1 MQKNSVMNSNHK
13 YQPVFRLLAK
23 LIAYWC
29 CFSTSLILSY
39 LLRFDFHLTSM
50 EWRQLSDNLVII
62 LLFKTIFL
70 VAFRQFAGLWRFFS
84 VQDAMNLAKALFI
97 AHFFIISYRLF
108 VEVSAL
114 PRSVI
119 VMDFVLSFVF
129 IVLLRMTMRPDVSVS
144 TWSSFQQH
152 GKPVLILGAGDA
164 GAALLRN
171 LGTAGT
177 KGLWVVG
184 FLDDDPAKQ
193 KASIHGVPVLGR
205 ISDIQYVVAETGA
218 RDVLIAMPRISGQ
231 RRSEIV
237 HLLRESDVEFHT
249 IPSVEQ
255 LAKGDVQISQLR
267 PVQVEDLLGR
277 EPVPLNSSKICERL
291 HGCVVMVTGAGG
303 SIGSELCRQIAGYSP
318 ERLLLV
324 DRSETQIFPIEQ
336 ELSLGRGL
344 PMALAIVDVRDRNAM
359 LKLFREYRP
368 QVLFHSAAHK
378 HVPLMESQP
387 AEALKNNTFVT
398 RDLLDLAM
406 EHGVQNFVFISTDKA
421 IRPTSVMGATKRLAE
436 LVLQARN
443 HNHARRGARVAV
455 VRFGNVLGSS
465 GSVLQIFREQLARG
479 GPLTVT
485 HPDMRR
491 YFMTTSEAAGL
502 VLQSAAQMKG
512 GEVFVLDMG
521 KPVHIHALAASL
533 IELSGLRQGV
543 DIEIQITRPRPGEKL
558 FEELSYGSEVFLE
571 TEHPRIMQFNGN
583 SEPPP
588 GFLDDL
594 ATLENRLHEMSP
606 EKIKLAIRTLVPE
619 YTPYGI
625 GAEQ

>member
-1 MQKNSVMNSNHK
+1 MNSNHK

-23 LIAYWC
+23 LITYWC

-50 EWRQLSDNLVII
+50 EWRQLSDNLVMI

-84 VQDAMNLAKALFI
+84 VQDAINLAKALFI
-97 AHFFIISYRLF
+97 AHFCIISYRLF

-119 VMDFVLSFVF
+119 VMDFILSFVF
-129 IVLLRMTMRPDVSVS
+129 IVLLRVMMRPDVSAL
-144 TWSSFQQH
+144 TWSSFSQQQ
-152 GKPVLILGAGDA
+152 PVLILGAGDA

-171 LGTAGT
+171 LGTLGSEA
-177 KGLWVVG
+177 LRVVG

-193 KASIHGVPVLGR
+193 KASIHGVPVLGS
-205 ISDIQYVVAETGA
+205 ISDIQRVVEGTGVC
-218 RDVLIAMPRISGQ
+218 DVLIAMPRISGK

-237 HLLRESDVEFHT
+237 HLLRELGMQFRT
-249 IPSVEQ
+249 IPSIEQ
-255 LAKGDVQISQLR
+255 LTKGDVQISQLR

-277 EPVPLNSSKICERL
+277 EPVPLNSDKICESL
-291 HGCVVMVTGAGG
+291 HDHVVMVTGAGG
-303 SIGSELCRQIAGYSP
+303 SIGSELCHQIARYGP
-318 ERLLLV
+318 KRLVMV
-324 DRSETQIFPIEQ
+324 DRSETQIFLIEQ
-336 ELSLGRGL
+336 ELSQEKGL
-344 PMALAIVDVRDRNAM
+344 SIVPAIVNIQDRNAM

-368 QVLFHSAAHK
+368 RVLFHSAAHK

-443 HNHARRGARVAV
+443 HNHAGMEARVAV

-521 KPVHIHALAASL
+521 KPVHIHALAVSL

-571 TEHPRIMQFNGN
+571 TEHPRIMQFNGK

-594 ATLENRLHEMSP
+594 ATLESRLHEMSP

-625 GAEQ
+625 GG